1 MIYPIFRAAR
11 ARSGVRAAL
20 NATSVFQTLYYAFS
34 ARSTRAGRRSAPSLP
49 SFFLFPFSFLILNP
63 LVPKRSLSRLV
74 RIATGEENEVSLAGR
89 LEHFIHFW
97 FFVGKSF
104 VQNRC
109 LIRASALSYTT
120 LLALIPL
127 LAVAISVTSSLLR
140 KEGEQE
146 IYKAIDKF
154 VSQVVPPAP
163 VSEPPPPDPV
173 QPEMAGTNTV
183 VSPTAAANAR
193 VTAQKLVA
201 QRIHEFIHNTRSGA
215 LGITGMAL
223 LVFIAISM
231 LNSIEGTF
239 NDIWGVERGRH
250 WLMRVARFW
259 MAITLGPLLIAV
271 GFSLAASAHFE
282 ASKILL
288 QAMPVVG
295 RLLLEAGTLIF
306 IWLVFALLY
315 RFIPHTR
322 VQWSAALAGGVAGGT
337 LWHLNNLFGFLYVSR
352 VVSNSKIYGSLGL
365 IPVFMAGLY
374 LSWAILLF
382 GAQIAYAFQNRKIY
396 LQEKVIETVAH
407 RDREILALR
416 LMTCIG
422 RPFQKGKP
430 AVTLQ
435 ALADEL
441 EIPGKLALEVLH
453 RLLSAQIITE
463 TSGNEAY
470 APSRPLESISVHDI
484 LQAMRRGREELP
496 APGTPCASEILGEFE
511 KVENAERAE
520 ASDITLLALVEKCGK
535 E

>member
-1 MIYPIFRAAR
+1 M
-11 ARSGVRAAL
+11 
-20 NATSVFQTLYYAFS
+20 
-34 ARSTRAGRRSAPSLP
+34 
-49 SFFLFPFSFLILNP
+49 
-63 LVPKRSLSRLV
+63 PKRSLSRLL
-74 RIATGEENEVSLAGR
+74 RIATGEENEISLAGR

-120 LLALIPL
+120 LLAMIPL

-154 VSQVVPPAP
+154 VSQVIPPATVNVP
-163 VSEPPPPDPV
+163 ASEPPNPDV
-173 QPEMAGTNTV
+173 TATNAA
-183 VSPTAAANAR
+183 VSPTAAASVR
-193 VTAQKLVA
+193 ETAQKLVA
-201 QRIHEFIHNTRSGA
+201 QRIHEFIYNTRSSA

-239 NDIWGVERGRH
+239 NDIWGVERGRKL
-250 WLMRVARFW
+250 LMRVTRFW
-259 MAITLGPLLIAV
+259 MAITVGPVLIAV
-271 GFSLAASAHFE
+271 GLSLAGSADFQGT
-282 ASKILL
+282 KVIL
-288 QAMPVVG
+288 QATPVIG
-295 RLLLEAGTLIF
+295 RLLLQAGTLAF

-315 RFIPHTR
+315 QFVPNTR
-322 VQWSAALAGGVAGGT
+322 VRFSAALAGGIAGGT

-396 LQEKVIETVAH
+396 LQEKVIETVPH

-416 LMTCIG
+416 LMRRIG
-422 RPFQKGKP
+422 HRFQKAEPP
-430 AVTLQ
+430 ATIQ
-435 ALADEL
+435 ELADEL
-441 EIPGKLALEVLH
+441 EIPTKLAH
-453 RLLSAQIITE
+453 QIFARLVSAQIVTE
-463 TSGNEAY
+463 ISADGSY
-470 APSRPLESISVHDI
+470 VPSRPLDSINVHEI
-484 LQAMRRGREELP
+484 LLAMRCGQEELP
-496 APGTPCASEILGEFE
+496 PPGTPCAAAILTEFE
-511 KVENAERAE
+511 KIETAERA
-520 ASDITLLALVEKCGK
+520 AAANVTLLTLVQQCDQS
-535 E
+535 

>member
-1 MIYPIFRAAR
+1 MA
-11 ARSGVRAAL
+11 
-20 NATSVFQTLYYAFS
+20 
-34 ARSTRAGRRSAPSLP
+34 
-49 SFFLFPFSFLILNP
+49 
-63 LVPKRSLSRLV
+63 KRSLSRLV
-74 RIATGEENEVSLAGR
+74 RIATGEENEISLAGR

-140 KEGEQE
+140 QQGEHE

-154 VSQVVPPAP
+154 VSQVVPPAT
-163 VSEPPPPDPV
+163 VAAEPPSSNHVNPDTF
-173 QPEMAGTNTV
+173 GTDTNAV
-183 VSPTAAANAR
+183 VSPAAAADAR
-193 VTAQKLVA
+193 VAAQRLVA

-223 LVFIAISM
+223 LIFVAISM

-239 NDIWGVERGRH
+239 NDIWGVGRGRH
-250 WLMRVARFW
+250 WLMRVTRFW
-259 MAITLGPLLIAV
+259 MAITVGPLLIAV
-271 GFSLAASAHFE
+271 GLSLAGSAHFQ
-282 ASKILL
+282 ATGTIL
-288 QAMPVVG
+288 QGMPVIG
-295 RLLLEAGTLIF
+295 ALILQTGTLCF

-315 RFIPHTR
+315 RFIPNTK
-322 VQWSAALAGGVAGGT
+322 VQFSAALAGGIAGGT

-352 VVSNSKIYGSLGL
+352 VVGNSKIYGSLGL

-396 LQEKVIETVAH
+396 LQEKVSETVGQ

-416 LMTCIG
+416 LMTAIG
-422 RPFQKGKP
+422 RRFQKGGPP
-430 AVTLQ
+430 APLQ
-435 ALADEL
+435 ELADQL
-441 EIPGKLALEVLH
+441 EIPTKLTQQILN
-453 RLLSAQIITE
+453 RLLAAHIITE
-463 TSGNEAY
+463 ISENAMF
-470 APSRPLESISVHDI
+470 APSRPLDSISAHDI
-484 LQAMRRGREELP
+484 LLAMRHGLDELP
-496 APGTPCASEILGEFE
+496 PPGTPCAAEILGEFQ
-511 KVENAERAE
+511 KIENAENAE
-520 ASDITLLALVEKCGK
+520 ASRITLLTLVQQCGK

>member
-1 MIYPIFRAAR
+1 
-11 ARSGVRAAL
+11 
-20 NATSVFQTLYYAFS
+20 
-34 ARSTRAGRRSAPSLP
+34 
-49 SFFLFPFSFLILNP
+49 
-63 LVPKRSLSRLV
+63 VPKRSLSRLV
-74 RIATGEENEVSLAGR
+74 RIATGEENEISLAGR

-109 LIRASALSYTT
+109 LVRASALSYTT

-154 VSQVVPPAP
+154 VSNVVPPAT
-163 VSEPPPPDPV
+163 VTAPPSSPSTNQESTP
-173 QPEMAGTNTV
+173 GTNTV
-183 VSPTAAANAR
+183 VSPMAAANAR

-201 QRIHEFIHNTRSGA
+201 ERIHEFIHNTRSGA

-223 LVFIAISM
+223 LVFVALSM

-250 WLMRVARFW
+250 WLMRMTRFW

-271 GFSLAASAHFE
+271 GLSLAGSAD
-282 ASKILL
+282 L
-288 QAMPVVG
+288 QATSTFLQAGPVIG
-295 RLLLEAGTLIF
+295 RLILQAGTFMF
-306 IWLVFALLY
+306 IWIVFTLFY
-315 RFIPHTR
+315 QFIPNAK
-322 VQWSAALAGGVAGGT
+322 VQFSAALAGGIAGGT

-352 VVSNSKIYGSLGL
+352 VVSNSAIYGSLGL

-382 GAQIAYAFQNRKIY
+382 GAQIAYAFQNRKVY
-396 LQEKVIETVAH
+396 LQEKVIETVGH

-422 RPFQKGKP
+422 RLFQKGKP
-430 AVTLQ
+430 PATLQ
-435 ALADEL
+435 ELADEL
-441 EIPGKLALEVLH
+441 EIPTKLAQQVLQ
-453 RLLSAQIITE
+453 RMLDAQIVTE
-463 TSGNEAY
+463 ISGNGSY
-470 APSRPLESISVHDI
+470 APSRPLDAISVHDM
-484 LQAMRRGREELP
+484 LLAMRRSKEELP
-496 APGTPCASEILGEFE
+496 PPGNPCAAEILGEFE
-511 KVENAERAE
+511 KIEDTERTA
-520 ASDITLLALVEKCGK
+520 ASHVTLLALVQQCAK